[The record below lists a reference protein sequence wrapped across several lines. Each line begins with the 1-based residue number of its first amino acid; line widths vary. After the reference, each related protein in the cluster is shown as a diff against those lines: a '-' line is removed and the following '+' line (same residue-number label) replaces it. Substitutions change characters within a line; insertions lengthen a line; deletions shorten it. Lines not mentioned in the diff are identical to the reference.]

1 MYHLKLLFMET
12 IIHKTKVLR
21 VEKKDDYQEVFLA
34 QSGFFF
40 RESVK
45 IRGCDKNIASLIK
58 KNFFGRSK
66 SEIELHVMGNYVVKI
81 YLDGVLLCEKTEE
94 NYPEGLKK
102 ILEKEKQQNQLFEEK
117 FLLCLP
123 SYPKKENVEAEIFAF
138 KDVILRAYVGAVFDK
153 VKTLGKWDDDLYQR
167 RCSLFADL
175 MHFVE
180 RSRSEVWSVL
190 LWPDALLD
198 NFKKTII
205 QSFALPNVDEQ
216 LVTYLTFWVS
226 DVARRYSDD
235 KTMLNDYWA
244 TNTSLFSGR
253 QVDRALMIEFDKDLK
268 LCQPWRAMPNFVL
281 KEQLSQ
287 PEFKLYLS
295 KQNW

>member
-1 MYHLKLLFMET
+1 MET

-21 VEKKDDYQEVFLA
+21 VKRKDDYQEVFL
-34 QSGFFF
+34 SKDSFVFGN
-40 RESVK
+40 SVK
-45 IRGCDKNIASLIK
+45 IRGCDKDIASLIK

-66 SEIELHVMGNYVVKI
+66 SEIELHMMGAYVIKI
-81 YLDGVLLCEKTEE
+81 YLDGVLLCEKTAE
-94 NYPEGLKK
+94 NYPEGLKTL
-102 ILEKEKQQNQLFEEK
+102 LEKEEQQNQLLEEK

-138 KDVILRAYVGAVFDK
+138 NDIILQAYVGALFDK

-180 RSRSEVWSVL
+180 RSGSEVWSVL
-190 LWPDALLD
+190 LWPTALVD
-198 NFKKTII
+198 NFQKTII

-253 QVDRALMIEFDKDLK
+253 KVDRLLMIEFDKDFK

-281 KEQLSQ
+281 KEPLSQ
-287 PEFKLYLS
+287 PELKLYLS